1 MSSVGSGVTASIG
14 SNSNSA
20 TPATLESKIL
30 YIQTSMDPKLRL
42 ILNADWGAQQPNY
55 RQNIRSVLSSK
66 FSNRFSREQLAMLND
81 LNWIP
86 RCSDG
91 FVSISHCKA
100 LGGFSFS
107 QLPHGFD
114 VEEKSRISL
123 EILNRTCSEVE
134 RAECGENML
143 QRLWVAK
150 ESGLKA
156 HSAGYRQQ
164 SGQELLLTD
173 LICTGWQSHFENQ
186 IFSFRLTSEKTL
198 EFTHNRGFIF
208 QHDNCLFSLYFC

>member
-1 MSSVGSGVTASIG
+1 MTVPTNATTT
-14 SNSNSA
+14 

-30 YIQTSMDPKLRL
+30 YIQTSIDPKLRL
-42 ILNADWGAQQPNY
+42 ILNTEWGSKQPDY
-55 RQNIRSVLSSK
+55 RLKIRNVLSTK

-81 LNWIP
+81 LNWVP
-86 RCSDG
+86 QCSDG

-100 LGGFSFS
+100 VGGFSLS

-123 EILNRTCSEVE
+123 DILKRTCSDAE
-134 RAECGENML
+134 RTACGEQYL
-143 QRLWVAK
+143 ERLWVAK

-156 HSAGYRQQ
+156 HSSGYRKQ

-173 LICTGWQSHFENQ
+173 LVCTGWQSHFENQ

-198 EFTHNRGFIF
+198 EFAHNCGFIF
-208 QHDNCLFSLYFC
+208 QHDNCLFSLYFA